1 MCLFHLYCY
10 LLEMDANDS
19 TLNSTFSRIRTPGN
33 SWHSG
38 EMTGLMRKSAGS
50 SPDRDTFYLFF
61 FSYYLSSL
69 TINSESNSS
78 YSAGP

>member
-38 EMTGLMRKSAGS
+38 EMTGLQCVRARVRA
-50 SPDRDTFYLFF
+50 PTVILFIFF
-61 FSYYLSSL
+61 FFFLL
-69 TINSESNSS
+69 PI
-78 YSAGP
+78 